1 MGAYLAEGNVVR
13 GDSAVQVVPAR
24 AARELG
30 LEPSPLVE
38 ELIEALPKTANAFAH
53 A

>member
-1 MGAYLAEGNVVR
+1 MCADLAEGNVGEAIR
-13 GDSAVQVVPAR
+13 QYRSYRR
-24 AARELG
+24 ALRETLG

-38 ELIEALPKTANAFAH
+38 ELIEALPKAANAFAH